1 MGNKFMGKCIAG
13 MASAAGS
20 VKTSMSNTK
29 QDGRIVDLERRIAAL
44 TSEIGSLTLLRLD
57 AGDSGSDQTT
67 RPIMERY
74 EAILEAREAITAA
87 EGEKKLKTL
96 VCPHCGQKTSA
107 GFSYCGRCGRAVSEA
122 SA

>member
-1 MGNKFMGKCIAG
+1 MGNKFMGKCLAG

-87 EGEKKLKTL
+87 EGEKNIILVTPAAKLREN
-96 VCPHCGQKTSA
+96 V
-107 GFSYCGRCGRAVSEA
+107 R
-122 SA
+122 